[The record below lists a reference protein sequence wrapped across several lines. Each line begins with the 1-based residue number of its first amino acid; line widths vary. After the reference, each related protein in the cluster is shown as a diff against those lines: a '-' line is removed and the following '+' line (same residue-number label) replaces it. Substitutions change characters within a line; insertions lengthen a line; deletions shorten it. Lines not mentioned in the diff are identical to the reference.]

1 MSSVKDL
8 VEEAKKRIVL
18 LLVCVFGLSYLMSL
32 TSSSVWVNLPA
43 AAFLIILLR
52 YVSIDLDTRRRG
64 AAYNKPASASNLSQK
79 KSLDGPNID
88 QENLNWRTKVDSPVV
103 ETAIDQ
109 FTRHLV
115 SEWVTDL
122 WYSRL
127 TPDMDGPEE
136 LVQIMNGVLGEISYR
151 VRDINL
157 IDLLTRDIVNVIC
170 SNLELYRSCRS
181 KIGNYEPGR
190 LPAGYHDAQLKIV
203 LASEKKLHPALFSA
217 AAEHKVLQHL
227 MGGLISFTFKPQ
239 DLQCS
244 FFRYTVRELLA
255 RAVMRPVLN
264 LANPRFINERIESLV
279 LSVTKKTD
287 KGISPSAPD
296 ASQIKQPKRT
306 SSDSFSAFRDPSNK
320 GVELVQLTHDHSEI
334 RSGEPMK
341 NISNGSASTIL
352 ESSHQPRVGPVNHK
366 LHPTKMNPL
375 SSDSQSL
382 HPRGSLPSDS
392 QIDDGKN
399 VLAPRPVGEWGQM
412 LDYISHRKTQALAP
426 EHFENMWTKGRNYKK
441 KEGANESVKQVVQNS
456 QVGSSQTMAHLK
468 VSSKHNI
475 IDGTVKADV
484 SARSNV
490 YPQHRDPLVVGNSHS
505 YIDGNISGRNPGTSY
520 QEKAEHDLMPLEEDE
535 SVQSE
540 SSYESEEDENSNV
553 TGLDSPGT
561 KVWDSKNNR
570 NAAVSHIRHPLE
582 NSEGNLMRKSGKGPI
597 RYRRLSKTQSGRKR
611 SRPSRQKAHVWQE
624 VERTTFLSGDG
635 QDILNDSKCDTKAED
650 SSDDFD
656 LETWGRVHSGA
667 AASSSAPSISLSDP
681 CNSSIKS
688 YGNNVLAD
696 SFLKLRCEVLG
707 ANVVKSGSRTF
718 AVYSISV
725 TDANNNSWSIK
736 RRFRHF
742 EELHRRLKEFPQYNL
757 SLPPKHFLSSGLDVS
772 VVQERCKLLDTY
784 LKKLLQ
790 IPTVSGSIEVW
801 DFLSVDSQTYVFSNS
816 LSIIETLSD
825 DKPYERSPKIQSSMM
840 AINEQSFSQGE
851 HFGIKSKETALQMK
865 QNCVLDDLKLTKQGT
880 KHFAKKNVGKESENL
895 VEDHSGSDSDGRQ
908 KMNASSFIKSAKP
921 LKVAEGGPDG
931 TEDTSRL
938 LTDAASDPM
947 LPNEWV
953 PPNLSVPLLD
963 LVDVI
968 FQLQDGGWIR
978 RQAFWIAKQILQLGM
993 GDAFDDWLIEK
1004 IQLLRKGSV
1013 IASIIERVE
1022 QILWPDGIFITKH
1035 PKRQRP
1041 PPSRSQSQN
1050 SPGGQLASSKME
1062 VERRSEKV
1070 DNLLTNEQEQEAIRR
1085 ANFVRELM
1093 IDNAP
1098 AALVGLVGRKEYER
1112 SAKDI
1117 YFFLQSPVCLKQL
1130 AFDLLELLLLSAFP
1144 ELDDVVKQCH
1154 DEMDHFGEFETN

>member
-1 MSSVKDL
+1 MKATLS
-8 VEEAKKRIVL
+8 IVT
-18 LLVCVFGLSYLMSL
+18 LMML
-32 TSSSVWVNLPA
+32 CM
-43 AAFLIILLR
+43 LII
-52 YVSIDLDTRRRG
+52 
-64 AAYNKPASASNLSQK
+64 SQ
-79 KSLDGPNID
+79 
-88 QENLNWRTKVDSPVV
+88 
-103 ETAIDQ
+103 
-109 FTRHLV
+109 
-115 SEWVTDL
+115 
-122 WYSRL
+122 
-127 TPDMDGPEE
+127 
-136 LVQIMNGVLGEISYR
+136 
-151 VRDINL
+151 
-157 IDLLTRDIVNVIC
+157 
-170 SNLELYRSCRS
+170 
-181 KIGNYEPGR
+181 
-190 LPAGYHDAQLKIV
+190 
-203 LASEKKLHPALFSA
+203 
-217 AAEHKVLQHL
+217 VLQHL

-264 LANPRFINERIESLV
+264 LANPRFLFNIFCEFICCLTFLLLSLELFDIIINLYGRFINERIESLV

-334 RSGEPMK
+334 RSGEPTK

-375 SSDSQSL
+375 PSDSQSL

-441 KEGANESVKQVVQNS
+441 KEGANEPVKQVVQNS

-484 SARSNV
+484 SARSTV

-696 SFLKLRCEVLG
+696 SFLKLRCEV
-707 ANVVKSGSRTF
+707 
-718 AVYSISV
+718 
-725 TDANNNSWSIK
+725 
-736 RRFRHF
+736 
-742 EELHRRLKEFPQYNL
+742 
-757 SLPPKHFLSSGLDVS
+757 VS
-772 VVQERCKLLDTY
+772 KA
-784 LKKLLQ
+784 
-790 IPTVSGSIEVW
+790 PT
-801 DFLSVDSQTYVFSNS
+801 
-816 LSIIETLSD
+816 
-825 DKPYERSPKIQSSMM
+825 
-840 AINEQSFSQGE
+840 
-851 HFGIKSKETALQMK
+851 
-865 QNCVLDDLKLTKQGT
+865 
-880 KHFAKKNVGKESENL
+880 
-895 VEDHSGSDSDGRQ
+895 
-908 KMNASSFIKSAKP
+908 SFI
-921 LKVAEGGPDG
+921 
-931 TEDTSRL
+931 
-938 LTDAASDPM
+938 
-947 LPNEWV
+947 
-953 PPNLSVPLLD
+953 
-963 LVDVI
+963 
-968 FQLQDGGWIR
+968 
-978 RQAFWIAKQILQLGM
+978 
-993 GDAFDDWLIEK
+993 
-1004 IQLLRKGSV
+1004 
-1013 IASIIERVE
+1013 
-1022 QILWPDGIFITKH
+1022 
-1035 PKRQRP
+1035 
-1041 PPSRSQSQN
+1041 
-1050 SPGGQLASSKME
+1050 
-1062 VERRSEKV
+1062 
-1070 DNLLTNEQEQEAIRR
+1070 
-1085 ANFVRELM
+1085 
-1093 IDNAP
+1093 
-1098 AALVGLVGRKEYER
+1098 
-1112 SAKDI
+1112 
-1117 YFFLQSPVCLKQL
+1117 
-1130 AFDLLELLLLSAFP
+1130 
-1144 ELDDVVKQCH
+1144 
-1154 DEMDHFGEFETN
+1154 